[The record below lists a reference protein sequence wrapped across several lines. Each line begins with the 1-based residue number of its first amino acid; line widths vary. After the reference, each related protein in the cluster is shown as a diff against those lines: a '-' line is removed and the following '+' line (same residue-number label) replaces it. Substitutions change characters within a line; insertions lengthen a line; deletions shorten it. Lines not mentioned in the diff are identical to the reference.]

1 MPEEIKPG
9 GESPSIVPDSS
20 AYQDDHHATSTG
32 LTDAAPDQPGAVS
45 LPAVPAVIAVAA
57 VPVAGGAPP
66 SGPSGKDKAG
76 EDDDGD
82 DDGMLRMSFMEH
94 LEELRSRLLKCLAGL
109 GVAFLFS
116 LFFAPQMWMLVQQP
130 AETALREL
138 GFTPRLIQ
146 QSPIDGFMTIYVK
159 LPLLA
164 SIFIAS
170 PWILWQIWGFIAPGL
185 YQRER
190 RFAGPFVLTSAG
202 LFISGGLFAYFVAF
216 RFGLKFLLGV
226 GKDIKVEPLISIVE
240 YLDLFINVTL
250 GVGIVFEIPILIFF
264 LIMLRITTP
273 KFLLANSRYAIL
285 AIVIVAAVVTPTPDV
300 VNLMIFSLPMILL
313 YFVGIFAGWILTLRR
328 DGKSF
333 PWGKLF
339 LFVAAPL
346 LLTGGITV
354 WLMMA
359 KLGYRLLSHW
369 PFLVK

>member
-1 MPEEIKPG
+1 MPEENKPDG
-9 GESPSIVPDSS
+9 ASPSIVPDVS
-20 AYQDDHHATSTG
+20 AYQEDHHAVIETPADHSAG
-32 LTDAAPDQPGAVS
+32 VH
-45 LPAVPAVIAVAA
+45 LPAVVS
-57 VPVAGGAPP
+57 GGAPP
-66 SGPSGKDKAG
+66 PSGSSGSSSAN
-76 EDDDGD
+76 DDDGD
-82 DDGMLRMSFMEH
+82 DDGMLRMSFLEH

-109 GVAFLFS
+109 GVAFMAALI
-116 LFFAPQMWMLVQQP
+116 FAPQMWTLVAQP

-138 GFTPRLIQ
+138 GFAPRLIAHA
-146 QSPIDGFMTIYVK
+146 PIDTFMTVYVK

-170 PWILWQIWGFIAPGL
+170 PWILWQVWGFIAPGL

-226 GKDIKVEPLISIVE
+226 GKDIKIEPLISIVE

-273 KFLLANSRYAIL
+273 KFLIEHSRYAIL
-285 AIVIVAAVVTPTPDV
+285 GIVVVAAVVTPTPDV

-313 YFVGIFAGWILTLRR
+313 YFVGIFAGWILTLKR

-333 PWGKLF
+333 PWGKVA
-339 LFVAAPL
+339 LFVGLPL
-346 LLTGGITV
+346 ILTGGLTV
-354 WLMMA
+354 WMMVA
-359 KLGYRLLSHW
+359 KFGYRLLSQW
-369 PFLVK
+369 PFLIK

>member
-1 MPEEIKPG
+1 MPEEIKPD

-20 AYQDDHHATSTG
+20 AYQDDHHSAVGTTS
-32 LTDAAPDQPGAVS
+32 PDQPGGGA
-45 LPAVPAVIAVAA
+45 LPAVVVS
-57 VPVAGGAPP
+57 GGAPP
-66 SGPSGKDKAG
+66 LGTSGKDK
-76 EDDDGD
+76 EEEDDGD
-82 DDGMLRMSFMEH
+82 DDGMLRMSFLEH

-109 GVAFLFS
+109 GVAFMLS
-116 LFFAPQMWMLVQQP
+116 LFFAPQMWMMVQQP
-130 AETALREL
+130 AEMALNEL
-138 GFTPRLIQ
+138 GFEPVLIQ

-190 RFAGPFVLTSAG
+190 RFAAPFVLTSAG
-202 LFISGGLFAYFVAF
+202 LFIAGGLFAYFVAF

-226 GKDIKVEPLISIVE
+226 GKDIKVKPLISIVE

-264 LIMLRITTP
+264 LIMLRLTTP
-273 KFLLANSRYAIL
+273 KFLLENSRYAIL
-285 AIVIVAAVVTPTPDV
+285 GIVVLAAVVTPTPDV

-313 YFVGIFAGWILTLRR
+313 YFVGIFAGWLLILRR

-339 LFVAAPL
+339 LFVGLPL

-354 WLMMA
+354 WLMVA
-359 KLGYRLLSHW
+359 KFGYHLLSQW
-369 PFLVK
+369 PFLAK

>member
-1 MPEEIKPG
+1 MPEEIKPD
-9 GESPSIVPDSS
+9 GESPSVVPDSS
-20 AYQDDHHATSTG
+20 AYQDDHHSAVVTTS
-32 LTDAAPDQPGAVS
+32 PDQPGGGA
-45 LPAVPAVIAVAA
+45 LPAVVVS
-57 VPVAGGAPP
+57 GGAPP
-66 SGPSGKDKAG
+66 LGTSGKDK
-76 EDDDGD
+76 EDDEDDG
-82 DDGMLRMSFMEH
+82 DDGMLRMSFLEH

-109 GVAFLFS
+109 GVAFMLS
-116 LFFAPQMWMLVQQP
+116 LIFAPQMWMMVQQP
-130 AETALREL
+130 AEMALNEL
-138 GFTPRLIQ
+138 GFEPVLIQ

-190 RFAGPFVLTSAG
+190 RFAAPFVLTSAG
-202 LFISGGLFAYFVAF
+202 LFIAGGLFAYFVAF

-226 GKDIKVEPLISIVE
+226 GKDIKVKPLISIVE

-264 LIMLRITTP
+264 LIMLRLTTP

-285 AIVIVAAVVTPTPDV
+285 GIVVLAAVVTPTPDV

-313 YFVGIFAGWILTLRR
+313 YFVGILAGWILTLRR
-328 DGKSF
+328 DGKSL
-333 PWGKLF
+333 PWRN
-339 LFVAAPL
+339 LFVFVGLPL
-346 LLTGGITV
+346 LLTGGITLWV
-354 WLMMA
+354 MVA
-359 KLGYRLLSHW
+359 KFGYRLLGHW

>member
-1 MPEEIKPG
+1 MPEEIKPDG
-9 GESPSIVPDSS
+9 TAPSIVPDSS
-20 AYQDDHHATSTG
+20 AYQDDPTSSEPPIG
-32 LTDAAPDQPGAVS
+32 PAPDQPGAGS
-45 LPAVPAVIAVAA
+45 LPAVVES
-57 VPVAGGAPP
+57 GGAPP
-66 SGPSGKDKAG
+66 AATGGKDTDD
-76 EDDDGD
+76 DDDGD

-109 GVAFLFS
+109 GIAFMFALI
-116 LFFAPQMWMLVQQP
+116 FAPQMWVLVQQP

-138 GFTPRLIQ
+138 GFEAVLIQ
-146 QSPIDGFMTIYVK
+146 NSPIDGFMTIYVK

-164 SIFIAS
+164 SIFLAS
-170 PWILWQIWGFIAPGL
+170 PWILWQIWSFVAPGL

-190 RFAGPFVLTSAG
+190 RFAAPFVLTSAG

-226 GKDIKVEPLISIVE
+226 GKDIKVKPLISIVV

-264 LIMLRITTP
+264 LIMLRLTTP
-273 KFLLANSRYAIL
+273 RFLIENSRYAIL
-285 AIVIVAAVVTPTPDV
+285 GIVVVAAIVTPTPDV

-313 YFVGIFAGWILTLRR
+313 YFVGIFAGGIRIMRR

-333 PWGKLF
+333 PWSKLF
-339 LFVAAPL
+339 LFVGLPL

-354 WLMMA
+354 WLMVA
-359 KLGYRLLSHW
+359 KYGYRLLSQW
-369 PFLVK
+369 PFLTK